1 MGGGAALIMASSGQS
16 LQEVGGGGHD
26 GHEDARTR
34 AAHLVRDTMCPSL
47 VAKLV
52 GHPGPAT
59 AIEAEMSQHQDA
71 PGGQDS
77 GSSCVS
83 AGRAAKLRLA
93 KLQRGSLWAQGSL
106 STVVCRV
113 VHRAIVQG
121 DARS

>member
-1 MGGGAALIMASSGQS
+1 MASGGQRQ
-16 LQEVGGGGHD
+16 QEVGGGGHD

-34 AAHLVRDTMCPSL
+34 AAHLVRNTMCPSL

-59 AIEAEMSQHQDA
+59 AIEAEMSQPQDA
-71 PGGQDS
+71 PDGQDS
-77 GSSCVS
+77 SCGS

-113 VHRAIVQG
+113 LHSNS
-121 DARS
+121 AR